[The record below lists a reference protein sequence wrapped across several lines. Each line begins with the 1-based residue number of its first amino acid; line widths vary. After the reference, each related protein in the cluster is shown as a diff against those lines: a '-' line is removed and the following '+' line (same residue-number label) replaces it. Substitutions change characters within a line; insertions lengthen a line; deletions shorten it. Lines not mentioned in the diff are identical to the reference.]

1 MKRSKY
7 FCLWWFISTI
17 RNSKQAFHLLDD
29 LINKKIVIEAVTLKK
44 TGAGFWISDSKITG
58 VAEDAEEMV
67 YSYSWDYYL

>member
-1 MKRSKY
+1 
-7 FCLWWFISTI
+7 
-17 RNSKQAFHLLDD
+17 
-29 LINKKIVIEAVTLKK
+29 LKK

>member
-1 MKRSKY
+1 MKTQY
-7 FCLWWFISTI
+7 G
-17 RNSKQAFHLLDD
+17 
-29 LINKKIVIEAVTLKK
+29 K